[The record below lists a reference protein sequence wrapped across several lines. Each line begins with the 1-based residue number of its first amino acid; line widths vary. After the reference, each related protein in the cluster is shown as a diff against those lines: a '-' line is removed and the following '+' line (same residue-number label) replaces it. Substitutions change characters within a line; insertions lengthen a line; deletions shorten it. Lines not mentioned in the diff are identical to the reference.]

1 MNNFAI
7 FILSHGR
14 PDNVVTIDT
23 LARCGYTGKY
33 YIVIDNE
40 DKRADEYFET
50 FGERVIQFDKMAVA
64 ETFDEADNFG
74 DRRTVVYARN
84 VCFELAKDLDLTHF
98 MELDDDYTEFSY
110 HYPKGDVLKGKTIHN
125 MDKMIQA
132 LINFV
137 DETGAMTIAMA
148 QGGDFIGGLEG
159 GFYKKGLAR
168 KAMNSFICRTA
179 DPFKFIGRINEDVNT
194 YTSLGSRGKLL
205 FTVTNVMLN
214 QIQTQSNAGGMSD
227 VYELS
232 GTYVKSFYTVMMMPS
247 AVTVSAMGSNHS
259 RVHHKV
265 NWECCVPKIL
275 NERLKKGGKH

>member
-1 MNNFAI
+1 MNRFAV

-14 PDNVVTIDT
+14 PDNIITLDT
-23 LARCGYTGKY
+23 LKRCGYTGDI

-50 FGERVIQFDKMAVA
+50 FGDRVIQFNKKKIA
-64 ETFDEADNFG
+64 ETFDEGDNFG

-84 VCFELAKDLDLTHF
+84 VCFDLAKDLGLSYF

-110 HYPKGDVLKGKTIHN
+110 RFPSGDTLKGKTIHN
-125 MDKMIQA
+125 MDKLIEAMISF
-132 LINFV
+132 LEESGS
-137 DETGAMTIAMA
+137 DTIAMA

-168 KAMNSFICRTA
+168 KAMNSFI
-179 DPFKFIGRINEDVNT
+179 FKTDSKIRFVGRINEDVNT
-194 YTSLGSRGKLL
+194 YTSAGSRGRLF
-205 FTVTNVMLN
+205 FTVTNVILN
-214 QIQTQSNAGGMSD
+214 QMQTQTNAGGMSD
-227 VYELS
+227 IYQLS

-247 AVTVSAMGSNHS
+247 CVNISALGSTYS

-265 NWECCVPKIL
+265 NWEKCVPKIL
-275 NERLKKGGKH
+275 NQRYKKKG